1 MALSVS
7 IIVPVYNCG
16 AMFSPCLQSLREQTL
31 TDFEVILVNNGS
43 TDGSAALAERTAAED
58 NRFHVIHHPHGGAG
72 ECRNV
77 GIAAAQGEYIAFVD
91 GDDRLSPD
99 YLAQLYGAACREQAD
114 IAVGGYDYYF
124 LNNNNIKPGQRMP
137 DRVFTQEEALSLL
150 LQDSRIKFYL
160 WGKLFRRTLLTEH
173 NIQIPDMYYEDA
185 VITPQLFYFANRV
198 VSVSQGRY
206 YYTRAFSKYTET
218 SMPSRRINDYV
229 NTIPMI
235 RLFLEE
241 QGCFEAYRKK
251 LYNHVFHVYFAL
263 PSMIRQSAVENVFS
277 NSGNL
282 RRARA
287 KVRLCLHCSAEK
299 LKSLDLNK
307 PVVE

>member
-1 MALSVS
+1 
-7 IIVPVYNCG
+7 
-16 AMFSPCLQSLREQTL
+16 
-31 TDFEVILVNNGS
+31 
-43 TDGSAALAERTAAED
+43 
-58 NRFHVIHHPHGGAG
+58 
-72 ECRNV
+72 
-77 GIAAAQGEYIAFVD
+77 
-91 GDDRLSPD
+91 
-99 YLAQLYGAACREQAD
+99 
-114 IAVGGYDYYF
+114 
-124 LNNNNIKPGQRMP
+124 
-137 DRVFTQEEALSLL
+137 
-150 LQDSRIKFYL
+150 
-160 WGKLFRRTLLTEH
+160 
-173 NIQIPDMYYEDA
+173 MYYEDA

>member
-198 VSVSQGRY
+198 VSVS
-206 YYTRAFSKYTET
+206 
-218 SMPSRRINDYV
+218 RRINDYV

-299 LKSLDLNK
+299 LQSLDLNK